1 MNLLDGLQLIDLR
14 DRLPHAG
21 WRIGTRPATTSLTL
35 HYNGPA
41 VPEYRR
47 WGDGLIEQLIG
58 DANWQMRK
66 GWGGTV
72 NGAPHLM
79 YHLVVGA
86 DGQAY
91 LTADIT
97 EMLWHCAHAD
107 GNTNG
112 LSLHFAL
119 GQGQEP
125 TAPQLRT
132 GLWLTDVI
140 TARAGLPRSR
150 VLGHLEWKHATACP
164 GPTLM
169 LPLINWRAGVA
180 PTIVPTVMPHLR
192 RFRINPDLGAPAR
205 IRQAPRTHWDD
216 GREVVVAGR
225 MKPGTILFVDVV
237 KTDGEAV
244 GPTANKNWVHMAR
257 VPNEQADLGFVS
269 ETLGTWL
276 D

>member
-14 DRLPHAG
+14 DRLPHAD
-21 WRIGTRPATTSLTL
+21 WRIGTRPATTSLTI

-47 WGDGLIEQLIG
+47 WGDGLIEQLIN
-58 DANWQMRK
+58 DANWQMRA
-66 GWGGTV
+66 GWGGTI

-79 YHLVVGA
+79 YHIVVGA

-125 TAPQLRT
+125 TAAQLRT
-132 GLWLTDVI
+132 GLWLTDVLV
-140 TARAGLPRSR
+140 ARAGLPRSR

-164 GPTLM
+164 GPILM
-169 LPLINWRAGVA
+169 RELLAWRMVA
-180 PTIVPTVMPHLR
+180 PTIVPTILPPHVR
-192 RFRINPDLGAPAR
+192 RFQINPDLGVPAR
-205 IRQAPRTHWDD
+205 VRQAPRTRWDD
-216 GREVVVAGR
+216 GNEVVVAGR

-237 KTDGEAV
+237 KDDGEPI
-244 GPTANKNWVHMAR
+244 GPTANKNWIHMAR